1 MLAIPTTEPPLA
13 AAVVLPRRVALPRL
27 AASVRQRKLRSAP
40 PILAPAAGPLREAVR
55 RRAEVQAGGAAA
67 VVRYRAAVA
76 PLAAAGVGASA
87 VALAGTAPVRQR
99 EFGTATPVSTH
110 LSHIQLHLLRCSTS
124 EKRYTNVFIF
134 HD

>member
-1 MLAIPTTEPPLA
+1 MLAIPTAKSPLA

-27 AASVRQRKLRSAP
+27 AASVRQRKLRAAP
-40 PILAPAAGPLREAVR
+40 PILAPAAGPLRETVG
-55 RRAEVQAGGAAA
+55 RRAEVQAGGAAT

-76 PLAAAGVGASA
+76 PLAAAGVGAGA

-99 EFGTATPVSTH
+99 EFRTAPPVSTH

-124 EKRYTNVFIF
+124 GKR
-134 HD
+134 